1 MNCHSA
7 SDNPQITDPE
17 FTQFQKLIFEIAGIT
32 LSDTKKVLLVG
43 RLSKRL
49 RHFGFT
55 RFGQYYHHVTCGQ
68 EKSELQMMVDL
79 LTTNETYFFRE
90 PKHFDFL
97 SELTSRRRRD
107 GSFRVWS
114 AASSSGEEAY
124 TIAMVLAETLGG
136 APWEIVGTDISTQV
150 LGKAQLGHYPMERA
164 NGIPSHLLKKYCLKG
179 LNEHAG
185 TLLVARDL
193 RERVQFRHGNLM
205 APDKGLGQFDVIFL
219 RNVLIYF
226 DTDVKRKVVANLL
239 PYLKPSG
246 HFIVG
251 HSESLNGLT
260 DRLEPLRPT
269 IYRHRKC
276 Q

>member
-1 MNCHSA
+1 MNRHS
-7 SDNPQITDPE
+7 SFDNPQVTDAE

-49 RHFGFT
+49 KHFGFT
-55 RFGQYYHHVTCGQ
+55 SFGQYHQHVTSGQ
-68 EKSELQMMVDL
+68 DKAELQMMVDL

-90 PKHFDFL
+90 PKHFNFL
-97 SELTSRRRRD
+97 GELAGKHRRD

-136 APWEIVGTDISTQV
+136 TPWEIVGTDISTQV
-150 LGKAQLGHYPMERA
+150 LGKAQRGHYPMERA

-179 LNEHAG
+179 MNEHAG
-185 TLLVARDL
+185 TLLVAREL

-219 RNVLIYF
+219 RNVMIYF
-226 DTDVKRKVVANLL
+226 DNDVKRKVVANLL
-239 PYLKPSG
+239 PYLKPTG
-246 HFIVG
+246 HLIVG

-269 IYRHRKC
+269 IYRHRENR
-276 Q
+276 